1 MRRERARLSEN
12 CFRQVRRKSTT
23 SWCAFPRAGCGNPHR
38 LSFQL
43 FANQV
48 GERLDEGR
56 IAIQRGDAAVGF
68 YADLVGEFFVED
80 VEFIKRL
87 DVVGD
92 KADWNRQDLLDALSR
107 HFTQLRVGRRLQP
120 FNRPDLALEAEMN
133 GAETA
138 ELLRNQSNC
147 LLNVL

>member
-1 MRRERARLSEN
+1 MRREHARLSEN
-12 CFRQVRRKSTT
+12 SYRQVSRGATIGR
-23 SWCAFPRAGCGNPHR
+23 CAFPPAGCGNPHR

-48 GERLDEGR
+48 RERVDEGR
-56 IAIQRGDAAVGF
+56 IAIQRGDASVGF

-92 KADWNRQDLLDALSR
+92 KADWNRQDLLDALR
-107 HFTQLRVGRRLQP
+107 RQFAQLRVGRRLQP
-120 FNRPDLALEAEMN
+120 FDRPDLALEAEMN

-138 ELLRNQSNC
+138 ELLRNQSNG